1 MRKLVATNS
10 PFEKL
15 YGYSRA
21 VIDEPFAFVS
31 GVVGYEE
38 GTATLPADIRRQ
50 TRNCWRIIA
59 EALGREGF
67 ELADIVRAT
76 YYVTD
81 RAYLVPVAEEC
92 GAVLRD
98 IRPAST
104 LVAVSGLML
113 PEMWVEIEV
122 TAKRRPGA
130 AAG

>member
-1 MRKLVATNS
+1 MRKRISTNS
-10 PFEKL
+10 PFEKK

-21 VIDEPFAFVS
+21 VVQEPFAFVS
-31 GVVGYEE
+31 GVVGYDE
-38 GTATLPADIRRQ
+38 GAHTLPPDIRRQ

-67 ELADIVRAT
+67 ALADIVRAT

-92 GAVLRD
+92 GAVLEE

-104 LVAVSGLML
+104 LMAVSALML
-113 PEMWVEIEV
+113 PQMWVEIEV
-122 TAKRRPGA
+122 TAMRQA
-130 AAG
+130 DAAG